1 MRCVIQR
8 VMHSKVT
15 INGEVR
21 GQIGKGFMVLIGV
34 GEEDTVEIAD
44 KMIHKMVNMR
54 IFEDE
59 NGKTNLGLKEVGGSL
74 LLISQFTLYA
84 DCKRGNRPSFIRAG
98 APDMAENLYKYIIA
112 RCKEHIDIVRRSGID
127 LNQWLGGFSSSE
139 ESVRE
144 TTAALKNHP
153 LMPKDVTIQGFIMD
167 SVTGALTSIC

>member
-1 MRCVIQR
+1 MRFVIQR

-59 NGKTNLGLKEVGGSL
+59 NGKTNLGLKARWRKFFCF
-74 LLISQFTLYA
+74 ISQFTLYA

-98 APDMAENLYKYIIA
+98 APDMAENLYKFTHNCQMQ
-112 RCKEHIDIVRRSGID
+112 RTH
-127 LNQWLGGFSSSE
+127 
-139 ESVRE
+139 
-144 TTAALKNHP
+144 
-153 LMPKDVTIQGFIMD
+153 
-167 SVTGALTSIC
+167 

>member
-1 MRCVIQR
+1 MRFVIQR

-34 GEEDTVEIAD
+34 GEKKIPLKSQD

-84 DCKRGNRPSFIRAG
+84 DCKRGKQTFLYKSRG
-98 APDMAENLYKYIIA
+98 PDMAENLYKYIIA
-112 RCKEHIDIVRRSGID
+112 RCKEHIDIVEQGRIWGRY
-127 LNQWLGGFSSSE
+127 
-139 ESVRE
+139 ES
-144 TTAALKNHP
+144 
-153 LMPKDVTIQGFIMD
+153 
-167 SVTGALTSIC
+167 GAL